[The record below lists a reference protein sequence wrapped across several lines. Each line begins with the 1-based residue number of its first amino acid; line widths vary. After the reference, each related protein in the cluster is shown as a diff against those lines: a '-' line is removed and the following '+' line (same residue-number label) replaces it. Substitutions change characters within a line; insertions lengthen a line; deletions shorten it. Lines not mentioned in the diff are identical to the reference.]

1 MSCFCGRNHTSLTS
15 ALACS
20 NRLGGSQ
27 SAPTGNNTPTLGV
40 RSVSPHQHSM
50 SQEKIPVTSRL
61 MGRRITPVTAL
72 ARDRARATGKGL
84 LRTSPR
90 GGRPPLSRDERRR
103 RARDRKRRER
113 AAKKAWS
120 TVASEAEPRR

>member
-1 MSCFCGRNHTSLTS
+1 MSCFCGQTHT
-15 ALACS
+15 ALAEALTCS
-20 NRLGGSQ
+20 ERLRGAGS
-27 SAPTGNNTPTLGV
+27 PHPDNNTPTLGV

-61 MGRRITPVTAL
+61 MGRRITPVGAL

-90 GGRPPLSRDERRR
+90 GGRPPLSREERRS

-113 AAKKAWS
+113 AAKKTRPA
-120 TVASEAEPRR
+120 ASEVEQ